1 MKIHIFL
8 DSFVYK
14 LGRVLSI
21 LVRVFRLST
30 RFLFMLAK
38 AARLIGEL
46 KLSPHRIDPAHAE
59 ICKKESD
66 LPLVFCLS
74 HSVPW
79 PPRAGN
85 EYRIHRMLSWLRG
98 RGWDV
103 VLLLCLLPGGELN
116 DAQISAVAAQYK
128 NVIWIRRDG
137 VLSYVAERSDVA
149 TAVASLAGRQV
160 RDFAAIL
167 GKRGAD
173 SSERVLAS
181 LLETFCPDVLIET
194 LISLDN
200 MLSPEILL
208 INYVLM
214 ARGLSL
220 LGSRAFKVI
229 DTHDVFSTK
238 SRKVAAF
245 GVDDGLGLAMSTQDE
260 ANLLTTADL
269 IIAIQ
274 CEEAEELRQIAPNM
288 KVITVG
294 VDMPIPPT
302 DQKAPERPIIL
313 LVASGNPMNTKG
325 LRDFLRFAWPRV
337 IKAIPDAELH
347 VVGAVGAALS
357 GDELGVRWLGHVDDL
372 GSVYAQARLIIN
384 PAVAGT
390 GLKIKTLE
398 ALAYLRPIVLWP
410 SGVDG
415 MQPALRELCECVTDW
430 FAFTEAVIRL
440 LCDDS
445 ARQRLLLAKDQIAEM
460 LSPNTVYDELE
471 KVLRDRFSGPTVE
484 HSAKA

>member
-1 MKIHIFL
+1 MKIL
-8 DSFVYK
+8 RVPDSLIRK
-14 LGRVLSI
+14 LGKAFSFPSRCL
-21 LVRVFRLST
+21 RQST
-30 RFLFMLAK
+30 QFLFMPSK
-38 AARLIGEL
+38 AACAMDAL
-46 KLSPHRIDPAHAE
+46 KLRSHRIESAHAGMGKRE
-59 ICKKESD
+59 LD
-66 LPLVFCLS
+66 PRLVFCVS

-85 EYRIHRMLSWLRG
+85 EYRIHRLLSWLG
-98 RGWDV
+98 GQGWDV
-103 VLLLCLLPGGELN
+103 VLLLCLLPGNELN

-128 NVIWIRRDG
+128 NVIWVGRDG
-137 VLSYVAERSDVA
+137 ALRYIAERSDVA
-149 TAVASLAGRQV
+149 TAAASLTGHQV
-160 RDFAAIL
+160 RDFAAVL
-167 GKRGAD
+167 DKPDVD
-173 SSERVLAS
+173 SSERALAS
-181 LLETFCPDVLIET
+181 LLKTFCPDVLIET
-194 LISLDN
+194 LSALDN
-200 MLSPEILL
+200 MLSPEMLL

-214 ARGLSL
+214 TRGLSL

-245 GVDDGLGLAMSTQDE
+245 GVDDGLGLAMSTQNE
-260 ANLLTTADL
+260 ASLLAAADL
-269 IIAIQ
+269 AIAIQ
-274 CEEAEELRQIAPNM
+274 SEEAEELRQIAPNM

-302 DQKAPERPIIL
+302 GPKVPERPIVL
-313 LVASGNPMNTKG
+313 LVASGNPMNAKG

-337 IKAIPDAELH
+337 IKAVPDAELH

-357 GDELGVRWLGHVDDL
+357 GDEIGVRRLGHVDDL
-372 GSVYAQARLIIN
+372 GSVYAQARLVIN

-415 MQPALRELCECVTDW
+415 MRRELRELCECVTDW

-440 LCDDS
+440 LSDNG
-445 ARQRLLLAKDQIAEM
+445 AGQRLLLAKDQIAEM
-460 LSPNTVYDELE
+460 LSSNTVYDELARA
-471 KVLRDRFSGPTVE
+471 LRDRIGGPAVE
-484 HSAKA
+484 PLAKE